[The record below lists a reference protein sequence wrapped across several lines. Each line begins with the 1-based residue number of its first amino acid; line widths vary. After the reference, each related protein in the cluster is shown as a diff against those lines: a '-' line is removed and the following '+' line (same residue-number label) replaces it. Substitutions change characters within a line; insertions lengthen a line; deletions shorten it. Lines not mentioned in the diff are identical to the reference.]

1 MKTDNLKALTI
12 SGPIEQLDEA
22 IRRFVVDKPFHPE
35 DACER
40 LAAFRKLR
48 HIEET
53 DVYTP
58 CLARVDALI
67 EQLGLT
73 PACAPSGDDTDNAN
87 AYSVEEIASYCRSVE
102 DALRATDVVSEESRW
117 ARLAEERVIAHLK
130 NVPVPLRDIA
140 DNRYVRKR
148 FGILPETAWP
158 EFLAMSDE
166 RPDQIAVEV
175 EREHGEVFLF
185 ALCLHDGVDEMDA
198 NLSRLGFVRL
208 KPPADLEPP
217 DCTAA
222 EVYTRLEEEK
232 AEAARR
238 AEETAAKRR
247 DVIARAEPELMRRRS
262 WLAYEAACARARRY
276 IGQNYGKFYL
286 FGWVPAE
293 EADAVCAAC
302 RDMRFTCVAASPRE
316 VRNAEPPVRIRESG
330 VRGIL
335 SPLMRMY
342 GIPAYGTADP
352 RVFMVIT
359 YTLFF
364 GMMFGDAGQGACI
377 AVLGFLLYRKTRS
390 WLWRILSLCGLSAVV
405 FGLIY
410 GSVFGLEDLLP
421 WGGYHPL
428 EADHIMPVL
437 LAGAAVG
444 VVVILICMGFNIVN
458 SLRRGDLRGAFFSAN
473 GVSGAVLYVAVLAA
487 IACAFTGTANLLTPA
502 YVWPLI
508 VLPIALIWLGEPLGK
523 LLAGDPNWQPESW
536 GMYIVEG
543 FFDIFESAISYMS
556 NTMSFLRVG
565 AFAISHAG
573 MMMVVSMLSEG
584 AAATGSVIIMIF
596 GNIFV
601 AGLEAAL
608 SSIQIIRLEFYEI
621 FGRFYIGGGHEFTPV
636 TADCTR

>member
-12 SGPIEQLDEA
+12 SGPLEQMDEA
-22 IRRFVVDKPFHPE
+22 IRRFVVDRPFHPE
-35 DACER
+35 DACEL
-40 LAAFRKLR
+40 LADFRKLR
-48 HIEET
+48 HVEEQ
-53 DVYTP
+53 DVFTP
-58 CLARVDALI
+58 CLARTDALI
-67 EQLGLT
+67 ERLGLE
-73 PACAPSGDDTDNAN
+73 PAYAAFDGYAA
-87 AYSVEEIASYCRSVE
+87 AYSVEETETYCGSVE
-102 DALRATDVVSEESRW
+102 DELAALDVVNEESNW
-117 ARLAEERVIAHLK
+117 ARLAEERVISNLK
-130 NVPVPLRDIA
+130 TVPVPLRDLSE
-140 DNRYVRKR
+140 NRYVRKR
-148 FGILPETAWP
+148 IGVLPETSWP
-158 EFLAMSDE
+158 EFQAMSDE
-166 RPDQIAVEV
+166 RPDQLAVEV
-175 EREHGEVFLF
+175 ERERGEVLLV

-208 KPPADLEPP
+208 KPLADLEMP

-222 EVYTRLEEEK
+222 EVYTRLEEER

-238 AEETAAKRR
+238 AEDTAAKRR
-247 DVIARAEPELMRRRS
+247 GVIDRAEPELMRRRS

-276 IGQNYGKFYL
+276 VGENYGKFYL
-286 FGWVPAE
+286 VGWVPEE
-293 EADAVCAAC
+293 EADAVSAAC
-302 RDMRFTCVAASPRE
+302 RDMRFTCVASSPRE
-316 VRNAEPPVRIRESG
+316 VRKAKPPVHIRESG

-377 AVLGFLLYRKTRS
+377 AILGLILYRRTRS
-390 WLWRILSLCGLSAVV
+390 WLWRILSLCGCSAVV
-405 FGLIY
+405 FGLVY
-410 GSVFGLEDLLP
+410 GSVFGIEDLLP

-428 EADHIMPVL
+428 EAEHIMPVL

-444 VVVILICMGFNIVN
+444 VVVILVCMGFNIVN

-487 IACAFTGTANLLTPA
+487 VACAFTGTANLLTPA

-523 LLAGDPNWQPESW
+523 LLAGDPNWKPESW

-573 MMMVVSMLSEG
+573 MMMVVTMLSEG
-584 AAATGSVIIMIF
+584 AAATGSVVIMIL

-621 FGRFYIGGGHEFTPV
+621 FGRFYVGGGREFTPV
-636 TADCTR
+636 TAAYTR